1 MRHFHWRVGVVAT
14 LVLGLTAPLAAVV
27 RSVGP
32 SGRYATIQEAVD
44 VSVAAG
50 GGYND
55 IRIEQGTYRE
65 NVVVP
70 AAFSRGILDLR
81 GGWDS
86 SFRNRSHDPA
96 VTVVDGGES
105 GRTFVLQPSGG
116 RLEVNGLTITRG
128 LARYFDDGRP
138 ADFPNGGGVYI
149 QPSGDARV
157 FLVNN
162 HIRDNQVSG
171 AGYGYATGGGVGG
184 YLDTAAELHLVR
196 NRIRD
201 NRVDSPEASATG
213 GGVSVA
219 TDGTGRLVIEGNRI
233 EENVAHA
240 TDEQTTGAGFY
251 LQLGGEIRA
260 TVHRNLVASNRGT
273 RDRGDGGHVGVGG
286 ALWISRGSAVR
297 LDARR
302 NRWLDNSSSGGVIA
316 GNQVSLINAGT
327 ETVFFTDSLIAASSI
342 GGLGATAEEMSEL
355 HITNLTVADNSE
367 YGVSLTSLAGATLT
381 FVNSIVVG
389 NNPIRSLFGSPAI
402 VASLIGVDPRFRDAT
417 GGDYRLQSD
426 SPAIDGGTNPLV
438 PAERLAP
445 VDLDGHPRVVG
456 SAVDQGAYEHDG
468 GGPGGGGTPCSI
480 FSPGG
485 PPTERLCLCFSDPG
499 LREFRC
505 RLWDPNFGLEA
516 RIPLPFEIGRP
527 FAVEWIVWPQG
538 SIDGLTLTVDLPPG
552 VKGLS
557 GESPW
562 TTELTGKPGELA
574 ADKLPIVV
582 YEARD
587 AYLLKTRI
595 EAPAAGPNEEPVDL
609 VLEIALEAALV
620 PNPKRE

>member
-1 MRHFHWRVGVVAT
+1 VRRFHWRVGVVAT

-32 SGRYATIQEAVD
+32 SGRYATIQEAID

-55 IRIEQGTYRE
+55 IRIERGTYRE

-70 AAFSRGILDLR
+70 AAYSRGILDLR

-96 VTVVDGGES
+96 VTIVDGGEL
-105 GRTFVLQPSGG
+105 GRTVLLQPSGG
-116 RLEVNGLTITRG
+116 RLEINGLTITRG
-128 LARYFDDGRP
+128 LARYFGDGRP
-138 ADFPNGGGVYI
+138 ADSPSGGGVYVE
-149 QPSGDARV
+149 PSGDARV

-162 HIRDNQVSG
+162 HIRDNEVSG
-171 AGYGYATGGGVGG
+171 AGYGAASGGGVGG

-201 NRVDSPEASATG
+201 NRVDSPEATAAG
-213 GGVSVA
+213 GGVRVIA
-219 TDGTGRLVIEGNRI
+219 VGTGRIVIEDNRI
-233 EENVAHA
+233 EENVAHVN
-240 TDEQTTGAGFY
+240 DDQTTGAGLF
-251 LQLGGEIRA
+251 LQLGGETTA
-260 TVHRNLVASNRGT
+260 AVHGNLVASNQGT
-273 RDRGDGGHVGVGG
+273 RDRGDGGNVGVGG
-286 ALWISRGSAVR
+286 ALWISRGSSGR

-302 NRWLDNSSSGGVIA
+302 NRWLQNSASGGA
-316 GNQVSLINAGT
+316 ATGEQVSLLSSGT
-327 ETVFFTDSLIAASSI
+327 GRVFFTDSLIASSSL
-342 GGLGATAEEMSEL
+342 GGLSAIAREASEL
-355 HITNLTVADNSE
+355 HITNITVADNDRS
-367 YGVSLTSLAGATLT
+367 GVGVNSAAGATLT
-381 FVNSIVVG
+381 LFNSIVVG
-389 NNPIRSLFGSPAI
+389 NNPIRNILGGPAI
-402 VASLIGVDPRFRDAT
+402 VGSLIGVDPRFRDAT

-426 SPAIDGGTNPLV
+426 SPAIDGGVNPLV

-468 GGPGGGGTPCSI
+468 GAGGGGGRPCSI
-480 FSPGG
+480 FSPSG

-527 FAVEWIVWPQG
+527 FAVEWVAWPQG
-538 SIDGLTLTVDLPPG
+538 SIEGLTLTVELPPG

-557 GESPW
+557 GKSPW
-562 TTELTGKPGELA
+562 TTDLTGKPGALA

-582 YEARD
+582 FEDRD
-587 AYLLKTRI
+587 AYPLKTRI
-595 EAPAAGPNEEPVDL
+595 EAPAAGPNEEPIDL

-620 PNPKRE
+620 PNPRQE